1 MELSEFRGQFPVT
14 RTRAYLFSGAL
25 APAAEPVRAA
35 FARWSESWT
44 YDPNHVYD
52 FDLIG
57 RELTGL
63 REGFARLIGA
73 DPLEVAITDSTSRG
87 SNLAVRLL
95 AGRPGTNVVVDDTS
109 YPSSV
114 YPWFS
119 MTDREVRYVAT
130 DGDPDAAAALSERMD
145 GGTVALTVSHVA
157 PFTGRRHDLRA
168 LAEATHA
175 KGGLLVVDAAQ
186 SAGVVPIDVGR
197 DGIDVLVT
205 TAMKWLLG
213 PPGLGFIYVRRDVL
227 DETPLLDVGY
237 MGLDVPVGEWPQT
250 HLPPIVPDARRLE
263 LGLPSLPALGAA
275 GAGIKLL
282 LEIGIGVIFEQVNS
296 LVDRCIDELL
306 KRNFRVHTPSQRGMR
321 AGVIAFE
328 HPAAAELFAFL
339 RRRAVDI
346 GALPGNLV
354 RVDPHGFNDEGDIE
368 RFLDGLDAFT
378 A

>member
-1 MELSEFRGQFPVT
+1 MKLGEFRAQFPVT

-35 FARWSESWT
+35 FARWSEAWT

-57 RELTGL
+57 RELTEL
-63 REGFARLIGA
+63 REAFARLIGA
-73 DPLEVAITDSTSRG
+73 DPLEVAITDGTSRG

-119 MTDREVRYVAT
+119 MTDKEVRYVET
-130 DGDPDAAAALSERMD
+130 DGKPNAAAALSKRIDE
-145 GGTVALTVSHVA
+145 GTIALTVSHVA
-157 PFTGRRHDLRA
+157 PFTGRRHDLRT
-168 LAEATHA
+168 LADTVHA
-175 KGGLLVVDAAQ
+175 RGGLLVVDAAQ
-186 SAGVVPIDVGR
+186 SAGVVPVDVRR

-213 PPGLGFIYVRRDVL
+213 PPGLGFIYVRRDLL
-227 DETPLLDVGY
+227 DESPLLDVGY
-237 MGLDVPVGEWPQT
+237 MGLDVPVGEWPQS
-250 HLPPIVPDARRLE
+250 HLPPVVSDARRLE

-275 GAGIKLL
+275 GAGIGLL
-282 LEIGIGVIFEQVNS
+282 LEVGIGTIFEQVNS
-296 LVDRCIDELL
+296 LVDRCIDGLM
-306 KRNFRVHTPSQRGMR
+306 KRNLRVHTPSERGMR

-328 HPAAAELFAFL
+328 HPAAAKLFAFL
-339 RRRAVDI
+339 RLRAVDI
-346 GALPGNLV
+346 GALPSNLV
-354 RVDPHGFNDEGDIE
+354 RVDPHGFNNEGDIE
-368 RFLDGLDAFT
+368 RFFEGLDAFT
-378 A
+378 G

>member
-1 MELSEFRGQFPVT
+1 MDLAEFRAQFPVT

-25 APAAEPVRAA
+25 APAADPVRAA
-35 FARWSESWT
+35 FVRWSESWT

-57 RELTGL
+57 RELAGL

-73 DPLEVAITDSTSRG
+73 DALEVAITDGTSRG

-95 AGRPGTNVVVDDTS
+95 AGRPGSNVVVDDTS

-119 MTDREVRYVAT
+119 MTDKEVRYVAT
-130 DGDPDAAAALSERMD
+130 DGTPDAAAALSERMND
-145 GGTVALTVSHVA
+145 GTVALTVSHVA
-157 PFTGRRHDLRA
+157 PFTGRRHELRA
-168 LAEATHA
+168 LADAVHA
-175 KGGLLVVDAAQ
+175 KGGLLIVDVAQ
-186 SAGVVPIDVGR
+186 SAGVVPIDVRR

-227 DETPLLDVGY
+227 DESPLLDVGY

-250 HLPPIVPDARRLE
+250 YLPPVVSDARRLE

-275 GAGIKLL
+275 AAGIKLL
-282 LEIGIGVIFEQVNS
+282 LDVGIGPIFEHVNS
-296 LVDRCIDELL
+296 LVDRCIAGLL
-306 KRNFRVHTPSQRGMR
+306 KRNLRVHTPSEQGMR

-328 HPAAAELFAFL
+328 HPASAAVFAYL
-339 RRRAVDI
+339 RRRAVDV

-368 RFLDGLDAFT
+368 RLLEGLDSFSG
-378 A
+378 